1 MDKLKLVLDS
11 NEYIFYFGNKSNE
24 ILKLLD
30 FQELKIF
37 LNDLIIQ
44 EVIRNINKE
53 NAAKFFNIL
62 KNPRF
67 NVIMEQMTQNFIEKY
82 RKMSLRK
89 GDVLIAALCE
99 TIGADYLISENR
111 HFLKKKIFDEFEVL
125 SLKEFLRKIE
135 F

>member
-11 NEYIFYFGNKSNE
+11 NEYVFYFDNKSNE

-53 NAAKFFNIL
+53 NATKFFNIL
-62 KNPRF
+62 KNPKF
-67 NVIMEQMTQNFIEKY
+67 DVIMEQMPQSLIKKY
-82 RKMSLRK
+82 REMGLKK
-89 GDVLIAALCE
+89 GDVLIAAFCE

-111 HFLKKKIFDEFEVL
+111 HFLEKKIFDEFEVL
-125 SLKEFLRKIE
+125 SLKEFIKKTL
-135 F
+135 